1 MYVRK
6 PGFCRSQTLDG
17 IMIDIFLSLAT
28 GAMMMTAIHI
38 ISNGLTIIG
47 FVIMWKGWSLIH
59 GAKGGLV
66 TEGPH
71 M

>member
-1 MYVRK
+1 
-6 PGFCRSQTLDG
+6 
-17 IMIDIFLSLAT
+17 MIDIFLSLAT

-59 GAKGGLV
+59 GEKGGLV